1 MGSGSRT
8 FAWEAVSLPF
18 RFRPEV
24 PEDLREACRW
34 YEDKRAGLGEE
45 FLAEVHATLLRI
57 ENNPELYVTSHRDIR
72 SARLHRFPYLVHY
85 RLLGDTVLVLAVM
98 HGGRDPAK
106 WQNRA
111 TDSER

>member
-1 MGSGSRT
+1 MNSS
-8 FAWEAVSLPF
+8 F

-24 PEDLREACRW
+24 PEDLQEACRW

-45 FLAEVHATLLRI
+45 FLAEVHGTLLRI
-57 ENNPELYVTSHRDIR
+57 EKDPELYVTSHHDIR

-85 RLLGDTVLVLAVM
+85 RLLRDTILVLAIM
-98 HGGRDPAK
+98 YGGRDPTT

-111 TDSER
+111 DRGEQ